1 MVGDDDGERESEI
14 DNGGGEGGESERGE
28 IEIKDR
34 S

>member
-1 MVGDDDGERESEI
+1 MMMMMGRESEI
-14 DNGGGEGGESERGE
+14 DNGGGEGGESEKGE